1 MKKAGH
7 WRIVAFELWCW
18 RRLLKSPW
26 TVRRWNQSTLKEI
39 KPEYSLE
46 GLKLKLQYFGH
57 RLWKAKPLEKALI
70 LGKID
75 SKRRR
80 GRQKMR
86 WLAWLTQWTWIWT
99 NSMRL
104 WRIGKLQSMGS
115 QTVWTWLSD
124 WTAATTST
132 VEVMGLVPDRRSKI
146 LYACGAAKKKKKK
159 NVDAEVRETESNS
172 ASSWLEKDGAG
183 VPAFY
188 VSVSFL

>member
-18 RRLLKSPW
+18 RRLLKAPW

-46 GLKLKLQYFGH
+46 GLKLKLQYFSH
-57 RLWKAKPLEKALI
+57 RLWKAEPLEKALI
-70 LGKID
+70 LGKIG
-75 SKRRR
+75 KRRR

-104 WRIGKLQSMGS
+104 WRIRKPGMLQSMVS
-115 QTVWTWLSD
+115 QRVWTRLSD
-124 WTAATTST
+124 WTAATAST
-132 VEVMGLVPDRRSKI
+132 VEVKGLIPGRRSKI
-146 LYACGAAKKKKKK
+146 LYACGAAKKKKK
-159 NVDAEVRETESNS
+159 NVDTEARETEPNS
-172 ASSWLEKDGAG
+172 ASS
-183 VPAFY
+183 
-188 VSVSFL
+188 